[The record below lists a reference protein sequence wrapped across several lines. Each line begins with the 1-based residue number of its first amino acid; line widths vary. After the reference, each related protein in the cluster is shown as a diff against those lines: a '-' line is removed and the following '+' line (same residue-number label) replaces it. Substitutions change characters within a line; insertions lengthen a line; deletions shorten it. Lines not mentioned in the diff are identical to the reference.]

1 MSISFKKILLI
12 SIALLFGVMGSSVY
26 AQVTETIT
34 FSSGAFAGQ
43 SYSVTE
49 TGAPFPGASSFNS
62 TNMAWFG
69 NIDLAQAL
77 AKAAATDSV
86 LINYANAHYAGNT
99 PFFASSAD
107 GSSAHG
113 FFANSSTAPTET
125 NYAYGGWGVLAT
137 GSAVAGAPEIDGSLA
152 PKVGFLLGCLFL
164 MFGRKKQN
172 TEALLTA

>member
-49 TGAPFPGASSFNS
+49 TFAPFPGASSFNS

-69 NIDLAQAL
+69 NRDLAQAL

-86 LINYANAHYAGNT
+86 LINYANANYGAILCRLCGGTSRRLDGRGKRGKAGT
-99 PFFASSAD
+99 DLEYP
-107 GSSAHG
+107 
-113 FFANSSTAPTET
+113 
-125 NYAYGGWGVLAT
+125 
-137 GSAVAGAPEIDGSLA
+137 
-152 PKVGFLLGCLFL
+152 
-164 MFGRKKQN
+164 
-172 TEALLTA
+172 